1 MSPVYFYARAA
12 AHTGAAVSNDEEGEN
27 SCTKAQLSQT
37 AQTHSAIFAGRDRL
51 VGFSRHHC
59 FYVGSG
65 RTVGR
70 LRNDHHQSEV
80 PAEAGL

>member
-12 AHTGAAVSNDEEGEN
+12 AHTGAAVSNDEEN